1 MKQRRLISVL
11 AAGALCLSLLPT
23 AAFAAESMD
32 NFKAEREYPA
42 GQFTDV
48 VAGSWYAGSVE
59 KAYELGLVE
68 GTSKTTFS
76 PTDPITV
83 GSTLALACRLY
94 STYYDDNATFTGG
107 SPWYQPYVD
116 YAVAKGIITSG
127 QFTDYN
133 ANATRRQFAAIMA
146 KSLPSSALKSINT
159 VEDGGIP
166 DVAPGSA
173 NSEDIYT
180 LYRAGILTGS
190 DKAGTFLP
198 ETTIDRASVSAILT
212 RMAMPDQRQ
221 SITLKKSD
229 VAATGITLSCG
240 EKTVMLKTG
249 ETYQINATL
258 TPVNASTKVEWSSNN
273 PCVTVS
279 SDGKVTAKSEG
290 TAVVTAKAGNVSAK
304 AYFKVTDVAITRVT
318 LDKSSVEITEG
329 DSVKLGVSVTP
340 SDASTASLTWSSD
353 DTSVATV
360 SDDGTVTA
368 VGSGRATIT
377 AKAPSGKHDTCR
389 VEVKK
394 GVNIKVPELG
404 HEYGPMTLTNYY
416 HDGDI
421 QNYNAIDSLV
431 FTSAEYNYDETEYKL
446 SISIQGYTDYDKCVL
461 RVYFYDDN
469 GRVILDESIIG
480 NVAANQNYNI
490 LETMY
495 VETDILDRTAK
506 IEFFSYDGN
515 PADYSGGKPNPGG
528 GSSSSGGNEGGST
541 SGGNQGGSTTE
552 QPSYSYADYYGFDGI
567 PSFDSFSPSSTRHE
581 EKYVTGKIGGFSYY
595 GVQESEINA
604 YLTALVNECGYTE
617 GSQIPTGGSTLVSR
631 IYTRG
636 TQGQSDYRE
645 IRFSYMD
652 NIPTMGGGKVVMIS
666 FSMVQPTNYY

>member
-1 MKQRRLISVL
+1 MKQRRFVSVL

-23 AAFAAESMD
+23 AAFAAQSMD

-59 KAYELGLVE
+59 NAYELGLVE

-146 KSLPSSALKSINT
+146 KSLPSRALKSINT

-173 NSEDIYT
+173 NSDAIYT

-229 VAATGITLSCG
+229 VAATAITLSCG
-240 EKTVMLKTG
+240 EKTVMLKAG

-279 SDGKVTAKSEG
+279 SDGKVTAKSGG

-304 AYFKVTDVAITRVT
+304 AYFKVTDVEITRVRFS
-318 LDKSSVEITEG
+318 DSRVDMTEG
-329 DSVKLGVSVTP
+329 ESKKLNVSLTP
-340 SDASTASLTWSSD
+340 SDASPLSLNWTSD
-353 DTSVATV
+353 TPSVATV
-360 SDDGTVTA
+360 SEDGTVTA
-368 VGSGRATIT
+368 VGEGSAIIT
-377 AKAPSGKHDTCR
+377 ATAPSGKSDYCW
-389 VEVKK
+389 VYVDKK
-394 GVNIKVPELG
+394 ANVSVPQIN
-404 HEYGPMTLTNYY
+404 HEYGPMTFTNYY
-416 HDGDI
+416 STGKFKDKTEI
-421 QNYNAIDSLV
+421 TSLV
-431 FTSAEYNYDETEYKL
+431 FTGVEYSSSGEDYKL
-446 SISIQGYTDYDKCVL
+446 SVSVQGRSTDDSCWIYM
-461 RVYFYDDN
+461 YFYDAN
-469 GRVILDESIIG
+469 NRVLAQEALLEDVTPNLDF
-480 NVAANQNYNI
+480 NI
-490 LETMY
+490 LITKY
-495 VETDILDRTAK
+495 VEADILDNAVK
-506 IEFFSYDGN
+506 VEFFSHDGN
-515 PADYSGGKPNPGG
+515 PANYDGG
-528 GSSSSGGNEGGST
+528 GSSGGSQGGSSGGNEGGS
-541 SGGNQGGSTTE
+541 GTE
-552 QPSYSYADYYGFDGI
+552 TPDYDYPYNTYYSFKGI
-567 PSFDSFSPSSTRHE
+567 PTFDDFTSSSRVETKYVEGKHASYMYASATTAEFDAYRAALKECGFSESSLGGLYFYSKGTKGTNDYWEVRCSST
-581 EKYVTGKIGGFSYY
+581 SSPY
-595 GVQESEINA
+595 GEVSVSVI
-604 YLTALVNECGYTE
+604 LSHIKSSNEW
-617 GSQIPTGGSTLVSR
+617 
-631 IYTRG
+631 
-636 TQGQSDYRE
+636 
-645 IRFSYMD
+645 
-652 NIPTMGGGKVVMIS
+652 
-666 FSMVQPTNYY
+666 

>member
-1 MKQRRLISVL
+1 MRKKRILSWI
-11 AAGALCLSLLPT
+11 AAGALCVSLLPG
-23 AAFAAESMD
+23 AALAAESMD
-32 NFKAEREYPA
+32 NFKAEREYPV

-48 VAGSWYAGSVE
+48 QANSWYAGSVE
-59 KAYELGLVE
+59 NAYKLGLVE

-76 PTDPITV
+76 PNDPITV
-83 GSTLALACRLY
+83 ASTLALACRLY
-94 STYYDDNATFTGG
+94 STYYDDNASFTGG

-116 YAVAKGIITSG
+116 YALEKKIITSG

-146 KSLPSSALKSINT
+146 KSLPASALKSINT

-173 NSEDIYT
+173 SSEDIYT

-240 EKTVMLKTG
+240 EKTVTLKAG

-258 TPVNASTKVEWSSNN
+258 TPVNASTKVEWSVSNN
-273 PCVTVS
+273 VVSVTDDGKITANRGGACLVTATAGSVKAQCSVTVTE
-279 SDGKVTAKSEG
+279 VE
-290 TAVVTAKAGNVSAK
+290 
-304 AYFKVTDVAITRVT
+304 ITRVRFS
-318 LDKSSVEITEG
+318 DSRVEMTEG
-329 DSVKLGVSVTP
+329 ESRKLNVSLTP
-340 SDASTASLTWSSD
+340 SNASPLSLDWTSD
-353 DTSVATV
+353 TPSVATV
-360 SDDGTVTA
+360 SEDGTVTA
-368 VGSGRATIT
+368 VGEGSAIIT
-377 AKAPSGKHDTCR
+377 ATAPNGQDDYCWVYVTRKVD
-389 VEVKK
+389 V
-394 GVNIKVPELG
+394 KVPVVG
-404 HEYGPMTLTNYY
+404 REYGPFNLTTYYRDGRVNDTWNITSFVVNSIEARRGSDNYELSINIQGRSTY
-416 HDGDI
+416 DSCWFDLYFYDASGRLLGEKTIIESVSANRDFNIIVDTHIECDLLDNAARMEFYSHDGDP
-421 QNYNAIDSLV
+421 
-431 FTSAEYNYDETEYKL
+431 
-446 SISIQGYTDYDKCVL
+446 
-461 RVYFYDDN
+461 
-469 GRVILDESIIG
+469 
-480 NVAANQNYNI
+480 AN
-490 LETMY
+490 
-495 VETDILDRTAK
+495 
-506 IEFFSYDGN
+506 S
-515 PADYSGGKPNPGG
+515 G
-528 GSSSSGGNEGGST
+528 GSSSGGNQGGSTGGNEGGST
-541 SGGNQGGSTTE
+541 SSGNQGGSTTE

>member
-1 MKQRRLISVL
+1 MKQRRFISVL

-23 AAFAAESMD
+23 AAFAAQSMD

-59 KAYELGLVE
+59 NAYELGLVE

-116 YAVAKGIITSG
+116 YAIAKGIITSG

-173 NSEDIYT
+173 NSTDIYT

-229 VAATGITLSCG
+229 VAATAITLSCG

-273 PCVTVS
+273 SCVTVS
-279 SDGKVTAKSEG
+279 SDGKVTAKSGG

-304 AYFKVTDVAITRVT
+304 AYFKVTDVEITRVRFSE
-318 LDKSSVEITEG
+318 SSVDMTEG
-329 DSVKLGVSVTP
+329 ESRKVLPSLTP
-340 SDASTASLTWSSD
+340 TDASASSLTWTSD
-353 DTSVATV
+353 TPSVAKV
-360 SDDGTVTA
+360 AEDGTVTA
-368 VGSGRATIT
+368 VGEGSAIIT
-377 AKAPSGKHDTCR
+377 ATAPSGESDYYWVYVTAKS
-389 VEVKK
+389 
-394 GVNIKVPELG
+394 NAAVPVVG
-404 HEYGPMTLTNYY
+404 REYGPFNLTTYY
-416 HDGDI
+416 SSGRV
-421 QNYNAIDSLV
+421 QNTWNI
-431 FTSAEYNYDETEYKL
+431 TSFVVNKIEVPYRGSENYKL
-446 SISIQGYTDYDKCVL
+446 SISIQGRSTYDSCWFDI
-461 RVYFYDDN
+461 YFYDSSN
-469 GRVILDESIIG
+469 RVVGDMTVIQDVS
-480 NVAANQNYNI
+480 ANRDFNI
-490 LETMY
+490 LVESY
-495 VETDILDRTAK
+495 VEKDILDNAVSMA
-506 IEFFSYDGN
+506 FFSHDGT
-515 PADYSGGKPNPGG
+515 PANSSSSGGSTSG
-528 GSSSSGGNEGGST
+528 GSTSGGNEGGS
-541 SGGNQGGSTTE
+541 STET
-552 QPSYSYADYYGFDGI
+552 PSYDYPYDTYYSFEGI
-567 PSFDSFSPSSTRHE
+567 PSFDEFTSSGRVEMSYSAGKKASYMYASATKAELSKYIAALEECGFSGSEMISGMYFYSKGTSGTNDYWAVTCSTTSSPSST
-581 EKYVTGKIGGFSYY
+581 GIS
-595 GVQESEINA
+595 
-604 YLTALVNECGYTE
+604 VNIT
-617 GSQIPTGGSTLVSR
+617 
-631 IYTRG
+631 
-636 TQGQSDYRE
+636 
-645 IRFSYMD
+645 
-652 NIPTMGGGKVVMIS
+652 IS
-666 FSMVQPTNYY
+666 HVN

>member
-1 MKQRRLISVL
+1 MKQRRFISVL

-229 VAATGITLSCG
+229 VAATAITLSCG

-304 AYFKVTDVAITRVT
+304 AYFKVTDVAITRVEFN
-318 LDKSSVEITEG
+318 DSSVDMLEG
-329 DSVKLGVSVTP
+329 DSRKLSVSVAP
-340 SDASTASLTWSSD
+340 SDASVSSLTWSSD
-353 DTSVATV
+353 NTSVATV
-360 SDDGTVTA
+360 SDGGTVTA
-368 VGSGRATIT
+368 VGEGTAKIT
-377 AKAPSGKHDTCR
+377 AKAPSGKYDTCWIY
-389 VEVKK
+389 VDKK
-394 GVNIKVPELG
+394 ASVSVPLIN
-404 HEYGPMTLTNYY
+404 HEYGPMNLTSYY
-416 HDGDI
+416 SSGKVMDTNNI
-421 QNYNAIDSLV
+421 TSLV
-431 FTSAEYNYDETEYKL
+431 FTSVEYSAGGDEYKVTA
-446 SISIQGYTDYDKCVL
+446 SIQGRTTRSNCTVDL
-461 RVYFYDDN
+461 YFYDAN
-469 GRVILDESIIG
+469 NRVLGQETLIERVTANMDYNIQAQTYIDTSILD
-480 NVAANQNYNI
+480 NAVR
-490 LETMY
+490 M
-495 VETDILDRTAK
+495 
-506 IEFFSYDGN
+506 EFYYYGT
-515 PADYSGGKPNPGG
+515 PADYDG
-528 GSSSSGGNEGGST
+528 GSSSGGST
-541 SGGNQGGSTTE
+541 SGGSTSGGDEGGSSTE
-552 QPSYSYADYYGFDGI
+552 TPDYDYPYNTYYSFKGI
-567 PSFDSFSPSSTRHE
+567 PTFDDFTSSSRVEMKYSEGKYASYMYASATMAEYDAYRAALKECGFSESSLGGLYFYSKGTKGTNDYWEVRCSST
-581 EKYVTGKIGGFSYY
+581 SSPY
-595 GVQESEINA
+595 GEVSVSVI
-604 YLTALVNECGYTE
+604 LSHIKSSNEW
-617 GSQIPTGGSTLVSR
+617 
-631 IYTRG
+631 
-636 TQGQSDYRE
+636 
-645 IRFSYMD
+645 
-652 NIPTMGGGKVVMIS
+652 
-666 FSMVQPTNYY
+666 

>member
-1 MKQRRLISVL
+1 MKQRRFVSVL

-23 AAFAAESMD
+23 AAFAAQSMD

-59 KAYELGLVE
+59 NAYELGLVE

-173 NSEDIYT
+173 NSDAIYT

-229 VAATGITLSCG
+229 VAATAITLSCG
-240 EKTVMLKTG
+240 EKIVMLKAG

-279 SDGKVTAKSEG
+279 SDGKVTAKSAG

-304 AYFKVTDVAITRVT
+304 AYFKVTEVKITRVRFSE
-318 LDKSSVEITEG
+318 SSVDMTEG
-329 DSVKLGVSVTP
+329 ESKKLNVSLTP
-340 SDASTASLTWSSD
+340 SDASPLSLNWTSD
-353 DTSVATV
+353 TPSVAKV
-360 SDDGTVTA
+360 AEDGTVTA
-368 VGSGRATIT
+368 VGEGSAIIT
-377 AKAPSGKHDTCR
+377 ATAPSGESDYCWVYVTGKS
-389 VEVKK
+389 
-394 GVNIKVPELG
+394 NAAVPVVG
-404 HEYGPMTLTNYY
+404 REYGPFNLTSYY
-416 HDGDI
+416 SSGKVQDTWNI
-421 QNYNAIDSLV
+421 
-431 FTSAEYNYDETEYKL
+431 TSFVVTSIEVPYRGSDRYTM
-446 SISIQGYTDYDKCVL
+446 SISIQGRTSYDSCWFDM
-461 RVYFYDDN
+461 YFYDGS
-469 GRVILDESIIG
+469 GRVVGEATVIEDVTP
-480 NVAANQNYNI
+480 NRDFNI
-490 LETMY
+490 LAEVH
-495 VETDILDRTAK
+495 VEKDILDNAVSM
-506 IEFFSYDGN
+506 EFFSHDGD
-515 PADYSGGKPNPGG
+515 PANSG
-528 GSSSSGGNEGGST
+528 GSSSGGNQGGNTGGGNEGGST
-541 SGGNQGGSTTE
+541 ETPEYDYPYDT
-552 QPSYSYADYYGFDGI
+552 YYGFEGI
-567 PSFDSFSPSSTRHE
+567 PSFDEFTSSSRT
-581 EKYVTGKIGGFSYY
+581 
-595 GVQESEINA
+595 QMD
-604 YLTALVNECGYTE
+604 YTE
-617 GSQIPTGGSTLVSR
+617 GKKAGYMYASATTAEFDSYRAALKECGFSESQVAGMYFYSKGTHGTNDYWEVRCGTTSSPYGEVSVMVSISHIKSTN
-631 IYTRG
+631 
-636 TQGQSDYRE
+636 E
-645 IRFSYMD
+645 W
-652 NIPTMGGGKVVMIS
+652 
-666 FSMVQPTNYY
+666 

>member
-1 MKQRRLISVL
+1 MKQRRFISVL

-146 KSLPSSALKSINT
+146 KSLPSGALKYINT

-229 VAATGITLSCG
+229 VAATAITLSCG

-304 AYFKVTDVAITRVT
+304 AYFKVTDVAITRV
-318 LDKSSVEITEG
+318 DFNDSSVDMLEG
-329 DSVKLGVSVTP
+329 DSRKLSVSVAP
-340 SDASTASLTWSSD
+340 SDASVSSLTWSSD
-353 DTSVATV
+353 NTSVATV

-368 VGSGRATIT
+368 VGEGTAKIT
-377 AKAPSGKHDTCR
+377 AKAPSGKYDTCWIY
-389 VEVKK
+389 VDKK
-394 GVNIKVPELG
+394 ASVSVPLIN
-404 HEYGPMTLTNYY
+404 HEYGPMNLTSYY
-416 HDGDI
+416 SSGKVMDTNNI
-421 QNYNAIDSLV
+421 TSLV
-431 FTSAEYNYDETEYKL
+431 FTSVEYSSGGDEYKVTA
-446 SISIQGYTDYDKCVL
+446 SIQGRTTRSNCTVDL
-461 RVYFYDDN
+461 YFYDAN
-469 GRVILDESIIG
+469 NRVLGQETLIERVTANMDYNIQAQTYIDTSILD
-480 NVAANQNYNI
+480 NAVR
-490 LETMY
+490 M
-495 VETDILDRTAK
+495 
-506 IEFFSYDGN
+506 EFYYYGT
-515 PADYSGGKPNPGG
+515 PADYDG
-528 GSSSSGGNEGGST
+528 GSSSGGST
-541 SGGNQGGSTTE
+541 SGGSTSGGDEGGSGTE
-552 QPSYSYADYYGFDGI
+552 TPDYDYPYNTYYSFKGI
-567 PSFDSFSPSSTRHE
+567 PTFDDFTSSSRVETKYVEGKHASYMYASATTAEFDAYRAALKECGFSESSLGGLYFYSKGTKGTNDYWEVRCSST
-581 EKYVTGKIGGFSYY
+581 SSPY
-595 GVQESEINA
+595 GEVSVSVI
-604 YLTALVNECGYTE
+604 LSHIKSSNEW
-617 GSQIPTGGSTLVSR
+617 
-631 IYTRG
+631 
-636 TQGQSDYRE
+636 
-645 IRFSYMD
+645 
-652 NIPTMGGGKVVMIS
+652 
-666 FSMVQPTNYY
+666 